1 MGADLYIKSVSE
13 KMRAKYDPMFYA
25 AVEKR
30 NNLQRMGRKAEADEV
45 QKEVTKYYDL
55 ANSEGYFRDSYNGTA
70 LFQYLYLTD
79 ESGKE
84 DTLSWWQDI
93 TPLQDKRGNIPVKNL
108 EKFLTIILAAELRL
122 PTKEKL
128 IENRCQ
134 VDETGED
141 SLEGWHKFLKEK
153 HQKLIDMICQA
164 IEMEEEIYASL

>member
-1 MGADLYIKSVSE
+1 MGADLYIKSISN
-13 KMRAKYDPMFYA
+13 KMQAKYDPLFWA

-30 NNLQRMGRKAEADEV
+30 NDLQKMGFKAEAEKA
-45 QKEVTKYYDL
+45 QKEVTKYSDL
-55 ANSEGYFRDSYNGTA
+55 MSSEGYFRDSYNGTA
-70 LFQYLYLTD
+70 LFAYLYLTD
-79 ESGKE
+79 ENGKE
-84 DTLSWWQDI
+84 DTLSWWRDI
-93 TPLQDKRGNIPVKNL
+93 TPLKDRNGNIPVKNL

-122 PTKEKL
+122 PTKEEL

-164 IEMEEEIYASL
+164 IEMQEEIYASL